1 MCHGVEPA
9 RLYFL
14 QNDAPLAATV
24 TAYLNVASITRWQHR
39 RRAIR

>member
-1 MCHGVEPA
+1 MYHEVEPA

-24 TAYLNVASITRWQHR
+24 TGYLNVASITR
-39 RRAIR
+39 